1 MKVLLILLGILKGIG
16 IVLLALL
23 LLLLLLVLV
32 VLFSPIRYQLTG
44 EQKAELSGSFGVS
57 WLFEAVKIDGGYTPA
72 ESLKLKVKVLW
83 FTLVGGEPKEKKE
96 KKPKKKK
103 APKKEELKPD
113 LQAAEKTTKQA
124 EKPAEEKKE
133 EPPKTEKKEEKPAEQ
148 PKQQRMERKQPKT
161 VRRVKLS
168 EVEEKP
174 PTEDM
179 DIQLEFNEDDAFF
192 TGEEAKEEKKEKI
205 PPIVK
210 ELWSIEEKKEIFKAL
225 GKLLKRLLKGILPGN
240 LFIKGTIGTGDPA
253 TTGYVLALAG
263 VLTAK
268 FGNDIQIKGDFTKAT
283 AEDMEVR
290 VKGKIVLGKLLW
302 AVLAFGLAKPVRK
315 AIWKTIKF
323 LRKKD

>member
-32 VLFSPIRYQLTG
+32 VLFSPIRYQLAG

-57 WLFEAVKIDGGYTPA
+57 WLFGAVKIDGGYTPA

-240 LFIKGTIGTGDPA
+240 LFIKGTIGTGDPT

-302 AVLAFGLAKPVRK
+302 AVLAFG
-315 AIWKTIKF
+315 
-323 LRKKD
+323 

>member
-32 VLFSPIRYQLTG
+32 VLLSPIRYQLTG
-44 EQKAELSGSFGVS
+44 EQKAELGGSFGVS
-57 WLFEAVKIDGGYTPA
+57 WLFGAVKIDGGYTPA

-133 EPPKTEKKEEKPAEQ
+133 EPPKTEKKEEKSAEQ

-225 GKLLKRLLKGILPGN
+225 KKLLKRLMKGILPGN
-240 LFIKGTIGTGDPA
+240 LFIKGTIGTGDPT

-302 AVLAFGLAKPVRK
+302 AVLAFGLTKPVRK